1 MIKTMVVPTDGSEH
15 AEKAVG
21 FAADIAGKYGARII
35 LVHALMHSETPGELR
50 SLLKRLEAP
59 ADLIARLDEE
69 TDAMVSTIGSAYAEV
84 PVLMPL
90 SADLLEAIGQ
100 RVCDRAREI
109 AREHGAGEVTVS
121 IVNAAPAEAILAA
134 AQHEKA
140 DMIVMGSRGL
150 GRLQG
155 LLLGAVSQRVSHLAT
170 CTCVT
175 VK

>member
-1 MIKTMVVPTDGSEH
+1 MIKTMIVPTDGSTH
-15 AEKAVG
+15 ADKAVG
-21 FAADIAGKYGARII
+21 LAADLATKYGARLI
-35 LVHALMHSETPGELR
+35 LVHALMRNETPGELR
-50 SLLKRLEAP
+50 SLLARLDAP
-59 ADLIARLDEE
+59 ADLVARLDEE

-84 PVLMPL
+84 PVLLPL
-90 SADLLEAIGQ
+90 SPELLEAIGQ
-100 RVCDRAREI
+100 HVCDRARVI
-109 AREHGAGEVTVS
+109 AREHGANDVAVS
-121 IVNAAPAEAILAA
+121 IVNAAPADAILGA

-155 LLLGAVSQRVSHLAT
+155 LLLGAVSQRVGHLAT